1 MERTKLKTL
10 IADAIDDECEAIV
23 DLGRDFGKS
32 PELGYQELKSSAR
45 VREALEAL
53 GLQCQS
59 GIAVTGVRAEIRGTR
74 PGPTVAVLGEL
85 DALVCRGHPDA
96 DPQTGTAHTCGH
108 NAQVAAMWGVALGLV
123 RSHAMSDLAGRVVF
137 LAVPAEEYVELE
149 TRQALRRKGLVE
161 FLGGKQEFVKL
172 GVFDD
177 VDMAMMVHSM
187 PESPDRRFFVGASC
201 NGFRAKDIRFQGVAS
216 HAGGQP
222 EKGTNALNAATLAI
236 MGIHAQRETFRDE
249 DAIRVHFIVTHGGDL
264 VNIVPDDVRME
275 LFVRGRSLDAI
286 RDASAKVDRA
296 LEGAAAMVGAQVLI
310 DDLPGYLPL
319 EQSTAMTDLFRENAA
334 ILVGK
339 ENVVQVGHLAAST
352 DMGDLS
358 HIMPV
363 LHPFC
368 GGYEGRNH
376 HESFRIVDETMA
388 YVIPAK
394 ALAMT
399 VVDLLGDGAVAG
411 RMIVETHS
419 PALTRPA
426 YLAHLRGKKG
436 DS

>member
-1 MERTKLKTL
+1 MERTELKTR
-10 IADAIDDECEAIV
+10 ISDTIDAGREAII
-23 DLGRDFGKS
+23 DLGRDLGRR

-45 VREALEAL
+45 IREALEAL
-53 GLQCQS
+53 GLECQPRI
-59 GIAVTGVRAEIRGTR
+59 GLTGVRAEIRGAG

-96 DPQTGTAHTCGH
+96 DPQTGAAHTCGH

-123 RSHAMSDLAGRVVF
+123 RARAMSHLVGRVLF

-149 TRQALRRKGLVE
+149 ARQALRRSGRIE
-161 FLGGKQEFVKL
+161 FLGGKQELVKL

-201 NGFRAKDIRFQGVAS
+201 NGFRAKNVRFQGVAS

-222 EKGTNALNAATLAI
+222 EKGTNALNAAALAI
-236 MGIHAQRETFRDE
+236 MGIHAQRETFRDA

-286 RDASAKVDRA
+286 RDAGTKVDRA

-319 EQSTAMTDLFRENAA
+319 EQSVAMTDLFRENAA
-334 ILVGK
+334 TLVGK
-339 ENVVQVGHLAAST
+339 ENVVQVGHWAAST

-358 HIMPV
+358 HLMPV

-399 VVDLLGDGAVAG
+399 VVDLLGDGAAAG
-411 RMIVETHS
+411 RNIVETHR

-426 YLAHLRGKKG
+426 YLAHLRGEKG
-436 DS
+436 D